1 MEPGIAR
8 AFDHD
13 GRRGT
18 ATTVVP
24 AHGCAPESLWRLLA
38 TPTQWPRWAPHIR
51 RATPRTA
58 PADLPLRSGDRV
70 RIDGWG
76 PVHVTAA
83 ITRVDPGS
91 RWDFLVELP
100 LGHRTNA
107 SHEVV
112 DGPPAVRLHMTL
124 DGVAGRMAG
133 DAVLAAYEPLA
144 RLSLRRLVA
153 IARASG
159 A

>member
-1 MEPGIAR
+1 MEPGSAR
-8 AFDHD
+8 AFDRN

-24 AHGCAPESLWRLLA
+24 AHGCAPALLWRLLA
-38 TPTQWPRWAPHIR
+38 TPAQWSRWAPHIR

-58 PADLPLRSGDRV
+58 SADLPLRPGDRV

-91 RWDFLVELP
+91 RWDFVVQLP
-100 LGHRTNA
+100 LGHRISA

-112 DGPPAVRLHMTL
+112 DDTPAVRLHMTL

-153 IARASG
+153 IARAAG